1 MENFRTEHFTLAEL
15 VKSDVAAAKRIDN
28 TPTPEI
34 EQNLKRLMICA
45 LEPARQLLGE
55 PIFVTSGYR
64 CEKLNKAV
72 GGVPTSQ
79 HVKGQAADLRC
90 KTVAQLKNLFQ
101 ILSGMDI
108 DQLLYEKNS
117 KGSEWIHVSFVEH
130 GQNRH
135 MVRDNYVVK

>member
-1 MENFRTEHFTLAEL
+1 MDNFRTEHFTLAEL
-15 VKSDVAAAKRIDN
+15 VKSDTAIAKRIDN
-28 TPTPEI
+28 TPTPEA
-34 EQNLKRLMICA
+34 EQNMKRLMMCV

-55 PIFVTSGYR
+55 PIIVTSGYR

-90 KTVAQLKNLFQ
+90 KTLPMLKNLFQ
-101 ILSGMDI
+101 ILSNMDI
-108 DQLLYEKNS
+108 DQLLYERNS

-135 MVRDNYVVK
+135 MVRDNYNVK